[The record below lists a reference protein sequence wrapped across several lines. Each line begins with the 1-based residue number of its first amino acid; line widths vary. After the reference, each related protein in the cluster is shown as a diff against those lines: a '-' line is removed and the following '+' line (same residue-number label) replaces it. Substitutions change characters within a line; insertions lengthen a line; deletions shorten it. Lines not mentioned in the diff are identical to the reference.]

1 MENILSYHIHWIFLI
16 VIAVESMIL
25 WHSGSRYSWRES
37 IASFWINIGQIMIN
51 KTIVKTFHLA
61 LLTGIWQYRLF
72 TIPVNNIWG
81 ILILFVSLEF
91 CYYCHHRASHRVRWI
106 WATHAVHHSVRYFNL
121 SASYRLGW
129 TGLLSGNIFFY
140 LPLCWLGFSPVAVI
154 IGLTLNLLYQFWI
167 HTELIPKLGIVDLFL
182 NTPSNHRVHHAAN
195 SQYIDKNYGGVT
207 MLFDRLFGTYEPEQ
221 APPIYGLTK
230 PINSHNPIVIAF
242 HEWGRLYQDLGRTH
256 NLRQFLQCALFSP
269 DWFEKSLSLRQSAKT

>member
-16 VIAVESMIL
+16 AIAVEALIL
-25 WHSGSRYSWRES
+25 WHSGNKYSWRES
-37 IASFWINIGQIMIN
+37 IASFWINIGQIVIN

-61 LLTGIWQYRLF
+61 LLTGVWHYRLF
-72 TIPVNNIWG
+72 TIAVNNIWV
-81 ILILFVSLEF
+81 ILLLFVGLEF
-91 CYYCHHRASHRVRWI
+91 CYYWHHRASHRVRWI

-129 TGLLSGNIFFY
+129 TGWLSGSIFFY
-140 LPLCWLGFSPVAVI
+140 LPLCWLGFPPMAVM

-207 MLFDRLFGTYEPEQ
+207 MVFDRLFGTYEPEQ

-242 HEWGRLYQDLGRTH
+242 HEWGKLIQDLGHTH
-256 NLRQFLQCALFSP
+256 SLRQFLQCIFFSP
-269 DWFEKSLSLRQSAKT
+269 DWFEKSLSLRPSAKT